1 MHSLFKGVFAFIALV
16 ALVSCSPA
24 PNPKCQRDTVEEA
37 RKTEQ
42 ALADFAI
49 NLYKNISSQ
58 QQREEQDKNQI
69 ISPVSVAL
77 ALALLE
83 NGADG
88 QIRKQLQQQLT
99 ENGATDEVLSV
110 YRALEKNL
118 DIHDQNTRL
127 QIANSIFHDKQVQLK
142 QDYQQSTQEC
152 LEAKVQEEDF
162 KSQLEQA
169 RQQINKY
176 ISDKTQNKIPELFKR
191 DALKQ
196 DTQIVL
202 ANAVYMKAAWQRAF
216 SKQQTKQGKFY
227 RRGQQQDPQDVPFMQ
242 AEGEYRHSQDD
253 KLQVVQLNY
262 EKAQLSMYVLLPKQ
276 RDGLKDL
283 EQRLTGDRLREIQR
297 NLQNRKVQIQL
308 PRFSTRSPQDLTK
321 ALSKMG
327 LSNLFTSQADLSRLS
342 DQKLKVSEIIHE
354 AYINVDEN
362 GTEAAAA
369 TGVAIEKTNAIIN
382 EDPAQFIA
390 DHPFLYT
397 IVHNPTGAVI
407 FIGKVNEI
415 KTE

>member
-1 MHSLFKGVFAFIALV
+1 MHSLFKGVAFIALV
-16 ALVSCSPA
+16 ALVSCSPTS
-24 PNPKCQRDTVEEA
+24 NPKCQRDTLEEA
-37 RKTEQ
+37 KKTEQ

-49 NLYKNISSQ
+49 NLYKNISAQ
-58 QQREEQDKNQI
+58 QQRSEQDKNQI

-142 QDYQQSTQEC
+142 QEYQQSTQQC
-152 LEAKVQEEDF
+152 LEAQVQEEDF
-162 KSQLEQA
+162 KNQLEQA

-176 ISDKTQNKIPELFKR
+176 IAGKTENKIPELFKQGVLQA
-191 DALKQ
+191 DSK
-196 DTQIVL
+196 IVL
-202 ANAVYMKAAWQRAF
+202 ANAVYMKAQWQRAF
-216 SKQQTKQGKFY
+216 NKTQTKQGQFY
-227 RRGQQQDPQDVPFMQ
+227 RQGKEAQNVQFMH

-262 EKAQLSMYVLLPKQ
+262 EKAQLSMYVILPKQ
-276 RDGLKDL
+276 RDGLKEL
-283 EQRLTGDRLREIQR
+283 EQHLTGDQLRQIQR

-308 PRFSTRSPQDLTK
+308 PRFQTRSPQSLK
-321 ALSKMG
+321 PALSKMG
-327 LSNLFTSQADLSRLS
+327 LNNLFTSQADLSRLS
-342 DQKLKVSEIIHE
+342 DQKLEVSRVIHE

-369 TGVAIEKTNAIIN
+369 TGIAVVNAMAPSR
-382 EDPAQFIA
+382 EDPTPFVA

-397 IVHNPTGAVI
+397 IVHNPTGAVV
-407 FIGKVNEI
+407 FIGRVNEI
-415 KTE
+415 QADE